1 MFLNKNNFKLG
12 VALGLLAPMVVFAIL
27 YALKFSAYTFNSFLE
42 IFPKEPRLI
51 TFFSAWCLVGNIALF
66 TLFINTNKYQAGKG
80 IFLVTV
86 LYGLG
91 FLLLKVLN

>member
-1 MFLNKNNFKLG
+1 MG
-12 VALGLLAPMVVFAIL
+12 IALGLLTPMVVFAFL
-27 YALKFSAYTFNSFLE
+27 YAAKFSGYSFNSFLE
-42 IFPKEPRLI
+42 IFPREPRLI

-66 TLFINTNKYQAGKG
+66 TLFINTNKYQTGKG

-91 FLLLKVLN
+91 FLLLKFLN